1 MESRSEVLVVEEASM
16 AQVDLLSDGRHG
28 ENVTDVDMEDYH

>member
-1 MESRSEVLVVEEASM
+1 MGNWRITFGW
-16 AQVDLLSDGRHG
+16 DG